1 MQHQQSVIVIP
12 SLRLKKSESY
22 QLLFGVIEKIIGNN
36 LITRVATDLLATSIR
51 LNAETKIAWY

>member
-12 SLRLKKSESY
+12 SLRLTKSESH

-36 LITRVATDLLATSIR
+36 LITHVAADLLATSIR
-51 LNAETKIAWY
+51 LNAETKVAWY